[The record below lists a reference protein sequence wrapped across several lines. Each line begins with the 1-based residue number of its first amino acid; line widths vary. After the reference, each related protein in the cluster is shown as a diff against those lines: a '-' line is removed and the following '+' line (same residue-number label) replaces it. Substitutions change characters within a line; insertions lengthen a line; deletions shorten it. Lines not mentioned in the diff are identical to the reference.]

1 MEIKHDYSC
10 GKQEAYKKIDNLL
23 EELQTQYSDMISNS
37 TKKWNSLNDKME
49 FSFKVKGF
57 KIVGDVNLYD
67 NRLILNGKLPFA
79 ARIFQGKIKSTIEE
93 KLDELF

>member
-10 GKQEAYKKIDNLL
+10 GKQEAYNKIDNFL
-23 EELQTQYSDMISNS
+23 EELQAQYSDMISNS
-37 TKKWNSLNDKME
+37 TKKWNSSNDKME

-57 KIVGDVNLYD
+57 NITGDVSLHDYK
-67 NRLILNGKLPFA
+67 LIFNGKLPFA
-79 ARIFQGKIKSTIEE
+79 AKIFQSKIKSTIEE